1 MLPIDKKTVF
11 IIAITVVLS
20 TVIGHFVQRYLDK
33 RWPAE

>member
-1 MLPIDKKTVF
+1 MMQINKQTVMV
-11 IIAITVVLS
+11 IAVTVVLS